1 MKTIK
6 LTALASAIIA
16 ATTVAPVSFGADAIE
31 EVTVLGSRGAPRTVS
46 DSPVPVDVISAA
58 DMSKTGSNDML
69 ELLKGTV
76 PAFNVHDNP
85 ISDAASMI
93 RPANLRG
100 LSADSTLILVNGKRR
115 HRSSVIAFQG
125 GGINDGAQ
133 GPDISVIPG
142 VALKQV
148 EILRDG
154 AAAQYGSDAI
164 AGVMN
169 FVLKDDA
176 EGGSFSVKT
185 GEFYEGDGA
194 ATIFDGNI
202 GLPLTDKGFV
212 NLSFQLKNQD
222 DTSRSVQRADAQA
235 LIDGGNDFVATP
247 AQIWGMPKVDDD
259 LTIFVNTGLELS
271 NGAEAYAFGNYS
283 ERDIDGGFYYRNPN
297 DRDGVFTYSIDS
309 LGNNTPG
316 VELTDEE
323 SEFQAAD
330 DYVARLLGGEDCPIV
345 AISETGAGENP
356 LTLGEDYIAADRY
369 YDGASSNFADE
380 DSIGE
385 GCWAA
390 NEMYPG
396 GYTPRFTGNIVDISI
411 TGGLRGEMN
420 DINYDVSFSYGSSES
435 EFGLNNTL
443 NPSLGADSP
452 RDFET
457 GGYKQEEMSFNLDLQ
472 KQFGDTSVA
481 GGLEWRDETFEINA
495 GEEASYIRGSLA
507 EQTPAFIYGSH
518 GFPGFSDTAAGSFDR
533 DNYAVYVD
541 VENQVNADL
550 LLGGALRYEDFSS
563 FGSTTNYKLTAHY
576 TIDDQLA
583 LRASHSTGFRAPTIG
598 QANVINTQTTFDLN
612 ANLIQVQTV
621 PGEGLGE
628 AELQPE
634 ESTNW
639 AIGLVFT
646 GELFDLTV
654 DAYQIDVD
662 DRIAISPSDVVS
674 SEQLE
679 SLEAFGIMSVAAGDE
694 VSFFSNDFDTETR
707 GLDIVATTGANLLG
721 GSTEFSFAYNWNK
734 TEVTR
739 VRAEAD
745 NDKFAFK
752 VRRLEEGLPEHRA
765 TVTMSQ
771 NWDKVSAFVRGN
783 YYGEYFAVHAD
794 AGDWAK
800 TVGSDYTIDAEAS
813 YMINDM
819 FTITAGAQNIFD
831 REAAK
836 LQPADQAELGGVYY
850 ETSPFGINGGF
861 YYLKGTYNF

>member
-125 GGINDGAQ
+125 AGINDGAQ

-176 EGGSFSVKT
+176 EGGSLSVKT

-194 ATIFDGNI
+194 ATIYDGNI
-202 GLPLTDKGFV
+202 GLPLTDAGFV
-212 NLSFQLKNQD
+212 NISFQYKNQD

-235 LIDGGNDFVATP
+235 LIDAGNTDVPVP
-247 AQIWGMPKVDDD
+247 AMIWGMPKVDDD
-259 LTIFVNTGLELS
+259 LTVFVNTGLDLG

-297 DRDGVFTYSIDS
+297 DRGGVFTDS
-309 LGNNTPG
+309 DG
-316 VELTDEE
+316 E
-323 SEFQAAD
+323 
-330 DYVARLLGGEDCPIV
+330 RLIGSLNGEDCAAVYGDGTIQDDGSDLT
-345 AISETGAGENP
+345 AIIANEN
-356 LTLGEDYIAADRY
+356 
-369 YDGASSNFADE
+369 
-380 DSIGE
+380 
-385 GCWAA
+385 CWVA

-396 GYTPRFTGNIVDISI
+396 GYTPRFTGNIVDTSI
-411 TGGLRGEMN
+411 TAGTRGVKN
-420 DINYDVSFSYGSSES
+420 DINYDVSFSVGLSES
-435 EFGLNNTL
+435 DFGLNNTL
-443 NPSLGADSP
+443 NPSLGPDSP
-452 RDFET
+452 SDFRT
-457 GGYKQEEMSFNLDLQ
+457 GSYSQLEKGFNLDLQ
-472 KQFGDTSVA
+472 KQFGNTSVA
-481 GGLEWRDETFEINA
+481 GGYEWREETFEITA
-495 GEEASYIRGSLA
+495 GDEASWAQGELA
-507 EQTPAFIYGSH
+507 EQGFNVGSH
-518 GFPGFSDTAAGSFDR
+518 GFPGFTASSAGTFDR
-533 DNYAVYVD
+533 RNYAVYVD
-541 VENQVNADL
+541 VESQVSNEL

-576 TIDDQLA
+576 TISDQIA
-583 LRASHSTGFRAPTIG
+583 LRASHSTGFRAPTMG
-598 QANVINTQTTFDLN
+598 QANVVNTQTTFN
-612 ANLIQVQTV
+612 ETAELIQVQTL
-621 PGEGLGE
+621 PAEFLGGEV
-628 AELQPE
+628 LQPE
-634 ESTNW
+634 ESESW
-639 AIGLVFT
+639 AAGLVFT
-646 GELFDLTV
+646 GELFDLTI
-654 DAYQIDVD
+654 DAYQIEVT
-662 DRIAISPSDVVS
+662 DRVALTPPQDISSA
-674 SEQLE
+674 QQTALE
-679 SLEAFGIMSVAAGDE
+679 NANIPVPDMVN
-694 VSFFSNDFDTETR
+694 FFANDFDTETK
-707 GLDIVATTGANLLG
+707 GLDIVATTDAELFN
-721 GSTEFSFAYNWNK
+721 GSTVFSLAYNYNK
-734 TEVTR
+734 TEVVDAGELTS
-739 VRAEAD
+739 D
-745 NDKFAFK
+745 FK
-752 VRRLEEGLPEHRA
+752 VRRLEEGLPNHRA
-765 TVTMSQ
+765 TFTMSQ
-771 NWDKVSAFVRGN
+771 NWDNLSAFVRGN
-783 YYGEYFAVHAD
+783 YYGEYYAVHAD
-794 AGDWAK
+794 SSGGGFDKDAGSAV
-800 TVGSDYTIDAEAS
+800 TFDAEAS
-813 YMINDM
+813 YMINSN
-819 FTITAGAQNIFD
+819 FTVTAGAQNIFD
-831 REAAK
+831 QDAEK
-836 LQPADQAELGGVYY
+836 LPADVSADVGGVYY

>member
-16 ATTVAPVSFGADAIE
+16 ATTVAPVSFGAEAIE

-125 GGINDGAQ
+125 AGINDGAQ

-202 GLPLTDKGFV
+202 GLPLTDKGFI

-222 DTSRSVQRADAQA
+222 DTSRSVQRGDAQA
-235 LIDGGNDFVATP
+235 LIDAGNTDVPVP
-247 AQIWGMPKVDDD
+247 AMVWGMPKVDDD

-297 DRDGVFTYSIDS
+297 NRGGVFTND
-309 LGNNTPG
+309 G
-316 VELTDEE
+316 E
-323 SEFQAAD
+323 
-330 DYVARLLGGEDCPIV
+330 RLIGD
-345 AISETGAGENP
+345 
-356 LTLGEDYIAADRY
+356 LGEDGYCASVYGAGTIQDDASDIAAII
-369 YDGASSNFADE
+369 ADP
-380 DSIGE
+380 D
-385 GCWAA
+385 CWVA

-396 GYTPRFTGNIVDISI
+396 GYTPRFTGNIVDTSI

-443 NPSLGADSP
+443 NPSLGPDSP
-452 RDFET
+452 QDFYT
-457 GGYKQEEMSFNLDLQ
+457 GSYMQEETSFNLDLQ

-481 GGLEWRDETFEINA
+481 GGFEWRDETFEITA
-495 GEEASYIRGSLA
+495 GDEASWVTGALA
-507 EQTPAFIYGSH
+507 TQGFNVGSH
-518 GFPGFSDTAAGSFDR
+518 GFPGFTDSSAGSFDR

-541 VENQVNADL
+541 VESQVSNEL
-550 LLGGALRYEDFSS
+550 LVGGALRYEDFST

-576 TIDDQLA
+576 TVNDMLA
-583 LRASHSTGFRAPTIG
+583 VRASHSTGFRAPTMG
-598 QANVINTQTTFDLN
+598 QANVVNTQTTFN
-612 ANLIQVQTV
+612 ETAELIQVQTL
-621 PGEGLGE
+621 PAEFLGQ
-628 AELQPE
+628 AVLQPE
-634 ESTNW
+634 ESESW
-639 AIGLVFT
+639 AVGLILTTEFA
-646 GELFDLTV
+646 DITV
-654 DAYQIDVD
+654 DAYQIEVT
-662 DRIAISPSDVVS
+662 DRVALTPPQDISVS
-674 SEQLE
+674 Q
-679 SLEAFGIMSVAAGDE
+679 EAALVAAGIPVPDQIN
-694 VSFFSNDFDTETR
+694 FFANDYDTETR
-707 GLDIVATTGANLLG
+707 GLDIVATTDAEITG
-721 GSTEFSFAYNWNK
+721 GSISFSVAYNYNE
-734 TEVTR
+734 TEVIDAGVLTS
-739 VRAEAD
+739 D
-745 NDKFAFK
+745 FK
-752 VRRLEEGLPEHRA
+752 VRRLEEALPNHRA
-765 TVTMSQ
+765 TFTIAP
-771 NWDKVSAFVRGN
+771 NWGQLSAFVRGN
-783 YYGEYFAVHAD
+783 FYGEYYAVHAD
-794 AGDWAK
+794 STGDGFDTDADSAM
-800 TVGSDYTIDAEAS
+800 TFDAEVS
-813 YMINDM
+813 YMLNDS
-819 FTITAGAQNIFD
+819 FTVTAGAQNIFD
-831 REAAK
+831 QDAEK
-836 LQPADQAELGGVYY
+836 LPAQVSDWVGGQFY
-850 ETSPFGINGGF
+850 ETSPYGINGGF

>member
-16 ATTVAPVSFGADAIE
+16 ATTVAPVSFGAEAIE

-176 EGGSFSVKT
+176 DGGSFSVKT

-194 ATIFDGNI
+194 ATIYDGNI

-222 DTSRSVQRADAQA
+222 DTSRSVQRGDAQA
-235 LIDGGNDFVATP
+235 LIDADNEFVATP

-297 DRDGVFTYSIDS
+297 DRDGVFTYTNDN
-309 LGNNTPG
+309 GTPDNT
-316 VELTDEE
+316 
-323 SEFQAAD
+323 D
-330 DYVARLLGGEDCPIV
+330 DDFTARLVGQLDTAGEDCPTDLV
-345 AISETGAGENP
+345 P
-356 LTLGEDYIAADRY
+356 LADGSDL
-369 YDGASSNFADE
+369 DGLDAN
-380 DSIGE
+380 
-385 GCWAA
+385 CWVA

-396 GYTPRFTGNIVDISI
+396 GYTPRFTGNIVDTSI

-443 NPSLGADSP
+443 NPSLGPDSP

-481 GGLEWRDETFEINA
+481 GGFEWRDETFEITA
-495 GEEASYIRGSLA
+495 GEEASYIRGPLA
-507 EQTPAFIYGSH
+507 DQTPAFIYGSH

-745 NDKFAFK
+745 NDRFAFK

-765 TVTMSQ
+765 TFTMSQ

-819 FTITAGAQNIFD
+819 FTVTAGAQNIFD
-831 REAAK
+831 RDAAK
-836 LQPADQAELGGVYY
+836 LQPSDQTILGGVYY